1 MKTKKEIE
9 EYLVD
14 TEDYLKEFDADG
26 ELSQED
32 YNEITKEIET
42 LKWVLRN

>member
-9 EYLVD
+9 QYLAES
-14 TEDYLKEFDADG
+14 EDDLEEFDADG